1 MFFLIHRSTMLRLH
15 VSRIQQQR
23 LPVSCQGT
31 RIRSTLQSHRW
42 SSTTRSKATNNT
54 TVLTEHVYGR
64 TRIYTSLQTIAK
76 AKPATSGKSR
86 VGSSVTSPPLSWR
99 WLQSSGNTVASSS
112 TQIGNTDKDDQKGN
126 VHLLGGIRQSLR
138 EMFLPVG

>member
-1 MFFLIHRSTMLRLH
+1 MFFLVDLTMLRQH
-15 VSRIQQQR
+15 VSRIQQR
-23 LPVSCQGT
+23 FPASCHGT
-31 RIRSTLQSHRW
+31 RIRSTLRCHRW
-42 SSTTRSKATNNT
+42 SSTTRSKETSNT

-76 AKPATSGKSR
+76 AKPATSSKSR

-99 WLQSSGNTVASSS
+99 WLQSSGSNVASSS
-112 TQIGNTDKDDQKGN
+112 THIGTDNKDDQKGN